1 MGAGEVGWAGL
12 AASLV
17 VVALAV
23 ALSARERLRLERELV
38 LAVAFSVVQLLLAG
52 LALKLVVDDGTP
64 LALSWLWVAGILLF
78 AAHTV
83 RRRAPQLPG
92 VFTIALTAQATSA
105 AIGLGTAFATGMFPV
120 SGRTIV
126 PVSGMVIGN
135 SLKAAVV
142 AATRMAEATAE
153 RRADIEARLALGLP
167 GTEAA
172 RPAARGVLRAAV
184 LPQIENTRG
193 LGIVFLPGAM
203 TGLILV
209 GVDPLQA
216 VLTQAA
222 LMYLI
227 TGATVVTATVTTLLA
242 VRRLFTTD
250 HRLRPLARDAR
261 DEG

>member
-1 MGAGEVGWAGL
+1 MDGEVGWVGL
-12 AASLV
+12 ACSLV
-17 VVALAV
+17 LVAV
-23 ALSARERLRLERELV
+23 AIAISLRERLRLERELV
-38 LAVAFSVVQLLLAG
+38 EAVVRSIVQLLLAG
-52 LALKLVVDDGTP
+52 AALGLIVKDDAWLGW
-64 LALSWLWVAGILLF
+64 SWLWVLGILLF
-78 AAHTV
+78 AARTV
-83 RRRAPQLPG
+83 QQRAPRLPG
-92 VFTIALTAQATSA
+92 AFWIALTAQAASA
-105 AIGLGTAFATGMFPV
+105 SIGLLTAFATGMFEV
-120 SGRTIV
+120 SGRTVV

-142 AATRMAEATAE
+142 AASRMVEATSD

-167 GTEAA
+167 SSEAV
-172 RPAARGVLRAAV
+172 RPTMRGVLRNAV

-203 TGLILV
+203 TGLILA

-227 TGATVVTATVTTLLA
+227 TGATVVTATVTAMLA
-242 VRRLFTTD
+242 VRRLFSAD
-250 HRLRPLARDAR
+250 HRLLPIARDAR

>member
-1 MGAGEVGWAGL
+1 MDTGEVGWAGL
-12 AASLV
+12 AASLL

-23 ALSARERLRLERELV
+23 VLSHRQRLRLERELV
-38 LAVAFSVVQLLLAG
+38 EAVARSIVQLLLAG
-52 LALKLVVDDGTP
+52 VALGLIVDDGAW
-64 LALSWLWVAGILLF
+64 LGWSWLWVAGILLF

-83 RRRAPQLPG
+83 RRRAPELPG
-92 VFTIALTAQATSA
+92 VFAIALTAQGTSA

-142 AATRMAEATAE
+142 AAGRLVEATAE

-167 GTEAA
+167 STEAA
-172 RPAARGVLRAAV
+172 RPTARAVLRSAV
-184 LPQIENTRG
+184 VPQIENTRG

-203 TGLILV
+203 TGLILA

-227 TGATVVTATVTTLLA
+227 TGATVVTATTTTVLA
-242 VRRLFTTD
+242 VRRLFTAD